1 VVFEITTISVSGY
14 AFSIGDNMISYKRLP
29 GRASPQGLNGFD
41 FGYGWS
47 WFSQYWNVV
56 KRNIKELYD
65 TGPKITQ
72 YWSRISNAQQI
83 LVARGDQVHASQLD
97 DEMKKIADD
106 LQKWSKVKEY
116 MDIWLPTFAKAEA
129 ENVQPAGQQLGAVL
143 LAVLGVAGM
152 YALAYIVNNGM
163 ALKQEYAFKAQLTAD
178 VIAGKLTTGQMTDIL
193 SVPKKEDILEKTLDK
208 VGLGIGVG
216 IPTALLVGGGLYLL
230 FTTGILN
237 KVIGS
242 VFGGSSST
250 QASGG

>member
-1 VVFEITTISVSGY
+1 
-14 AFSIGDNMISYKRLP
+14 MISYKRLP
-29 GRASPQGLNGFD
+29 GRAKEQALNGLFD
-41 FGYGWS
+41 FGYEWS

-72 YWSRISNAQQI
+72 YWAKMSNAQQI
-83 LVARGDQVHASQLD
+83 LVSRGDTQRAALLD

-116 MDIWLPTFAKAEA
+116 MDNWLPTFAKAEA
-129 ENVQPAGQQLGAVL
+129 ENVQPTGQALGALVFV
-143 LAVLGVAGM
+143 VLGAAGI

-163 ALKQEYAFKAQLTAD
+163 ALKQEYAFKSQLTAD
-178 VIAGKLTTGQMTDIL
+178 VIAGKLTSGQARDIL
-193 SVPKKEDILEKTLDK
+193 SVPKDENILEKTIDK
-208 VGLGIGVG
+208 VGLGVGVG

-242 VFGGSSST
+242 VFGGSSSS
-250 QASGG
+250 QSSGG